1 MRNDEPTK
9 LTEKQ
14 ELLLSA
20 YADNE
25 CSFISR
31 ILAERLLKNNSNA
44 QAFLTHL
51 RSSST
56 LFKNHASSQ
65 DMTVDLWDRIAN
77 RIDAEEKAAFYLGQR
92 RPQVTDERTSVWARL
107 QTRHA
112 ALGGLSG
119 AAIAA
124 MVLVLVARPSKPGE
138 ILPVYTGGPVA
149 AQNSSAF
156 HQASF
161 GAGNGNVSPRSPMEV
176 DWMRGNGSVRLI
188 PNPNGQSATIWVRKK
203 APTQAVTRGVIPT
216 PTIRVLQQE
225 GLDVPPVTRSK

>member
-1 MRNDEPTK
+1 MRNDEPTN

-20 YADNE
+20 YADSE

-31 ILAERLLKNNSNA
+31 ILAERLLRNNPNA
-44 QAFLTHL
+44 QAFITHL

-56 LFKNHASSQ
+56 LFKNHAGSQ
-65 DMTVDLWDRIAN
+65 ELNIDLWDRISN

-92 RPQVTDERTSVWARL
+92 RPTFTEESPPLWARFK
-107 QTRHA
+107 TPHA

-161 GAGNGNVSPRSPMEV
+161 GAETGTTARSPMEV

-188 PNPNGQSATIWVRKK
+188 TNPNGQSATIWVRKK
-203 APTQAVTRGVIPT
+203 APAQAPMRRAIAT